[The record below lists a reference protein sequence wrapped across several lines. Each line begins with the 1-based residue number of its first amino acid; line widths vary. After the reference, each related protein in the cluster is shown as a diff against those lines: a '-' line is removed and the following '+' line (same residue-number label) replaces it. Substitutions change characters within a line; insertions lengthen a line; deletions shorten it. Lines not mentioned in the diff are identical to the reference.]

1 MLGYIKKEK
10 ENDENKRK
18 KNWETVGKKKF
29 RHDWEEIK
37 QKMRKGNEREK
48 KNYCGGAHQFVSM
61 FIWLNERDNSYFSF
75 RKWKIN
81 FIDYLW
87 KRNFKYT
94 QKLQNSFCFMKIY
107 ETHS

>member
-48 KNYCGGAHQFVSM
+48 KKLLWWSPSICFYVYIAEWKGQFL
-61 FIWLNERDNSYFSF
+61 F
-75 RKWKIN
+75 
-81 FIDYLW
+81 
-87 KRNFKYT
+87 
-94 QKLQNSFCFMKIY
+94 
-107 ETHS
+107 

>member
-48 KNYCGGAHQFVSM
+48 KKLLWWSPSICFYVYIAEWNGQFL
-61 FIWLNERDNSYFSF
+61 F
-75 RKWKIN
+75 
-81 FIDYLW
+81 
-87 KRNFKYT
+87 
-94 QKLQNSFCFMKIY
+94 
-107 ETHS
+107 

>member
-37 QKMRKGNEREK
+37 QKMRKGNERGKKKIIVVEPINLFLCLYCWMKGTILILVSESEK
-48 KNYCGGAHQFVSM
+48 
-61 FIWLNERDNSYFSF
+61 
-75 RKWKIN
+75 
-81 FIDYLW
+81 
-87 KRNFKYT
+87 
-94 QKLQNSFCFMKIY
+94 
-107 ETHS
+107 

>member
-1 MLGYIKKEK
+1 MIRKKKNSDNEKEKKMLGYIKKEK

-48 KNYCGGAHQFVSM
+48 KIIVGEPNNLFLCLYCWMKGTILILVSE
-61 FIWLNERDNSYFSF
+61 NE
-75 RKWKIN
+75 K
-81 FIDYLW
+81 
-87 KRNFKYT
+87 
-94 QKLQNSFCFMKIY
+94 
-107 ETHS
+107 

>member
-10 ENDENKRK
+10 ENGENKRK

-48 KNYCGGAHQFVSM
+48 KKIIVVEPINLFLCLYGWMKGTILILVSE
-61 FIWLNERDNSYFSF
+61 NE
-75 RKWKIN
+75 K
-81 FIDYLW
+81 
-87 KRNFKYT
+87 
-94 QKLQNSFCFMKIY
+94 
-107 ETHS
+107 